1 MYTSTDGEEE
11 PMAVISSVEA
21 RSQFA
26 DIINRAAYGKERVI
40 LTRRGQELVA
50 VVPVEDVRLL
60 EELEDR
66 LDLEEARAAL
76 AGAQAEGTVPWEKI
90 KAELGL

>member
-1 MYTSTDGEEE
+1 METISTV
-11 PMAVISSVEA
+11 AA
-21 RSQFA
+21 RNQFA
-26 DIINRAAYGKERVI
+26 EIVNRAAYGRERII

-50 VVPVEDVRLL
+50 IVPIEDVRML
-60 EELEDR
+60 EAVEDR

-76 AGAQAEGTVPWEKI
+76 AEADVEGTIAWEAL